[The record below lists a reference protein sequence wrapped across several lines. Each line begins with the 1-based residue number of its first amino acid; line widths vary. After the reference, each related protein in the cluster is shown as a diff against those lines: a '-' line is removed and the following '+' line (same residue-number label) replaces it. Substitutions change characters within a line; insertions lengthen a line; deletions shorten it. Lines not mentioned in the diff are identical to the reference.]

1 MGMDRFEI
9 LSIADILYRNDLVK
23 KLGLDSSSEY
33 GIKTLN
39 EYLLQERI
47 SDIESAKC
55 YLKNNNPD
63 RFVSAREVMYEADEI
78 RNKRLEPYIQKA
90 TIIVQEREIRMNQE
104 QSEQNI
110 PVSASILLMADILY
124 RNDLAQQ
131 LEIDLNSKNG
141 RKILEEY
148 LEKEKVSDVFSA
160 MNYFNNNMP
169 GEFITISEI
178 KHEAEKIKN
187 KRLEPYIQKALRIHQ
202 EQETQEQSGPVKKLI
217 PPRNTRNK

>member
-178 KHEAEKIKN
+178 KHEA
-187 KRLEPYIQKALRIHQ
+187 
-202 EQETQEQSGPVKKLI
+202 
-217 PPRNTRNK
+217 